1 MDFIELQ
8 KNLGFILLPLS
19 YLYTLVMRIRRAIGK
34 IGLLGRLD
42 PYCPCIS
49 VGNISWG
56 GTGKTPV
63 IDWLLDWAEQ
73 KQLSVSVL
81 TRGYKSDNS
90 STILPLYVKP
100 HHKTKEVGDE
110 PLMLAL
116 EHPNASILVDPNR
129 IRSGRYAVQV
139 LKPDLLLLDDGF
151 QQVGVKKTLDF
162 VLLSEEDLTKQW
174 NRVIPAGSWREGSQ
188 ALEDASA
195 FLIKADKEKMQSLL
209 PIIQNRLFHF
219 GKPVFSFYLKP
230 VLLKGAG
237 LSEAVTAKEFAG
249 RSYIL
254 VTGVGNPNQ
263 VLHTVESYLGY
274 SPETHI
280 IFSDH
285 HRYTFQDINRL
296 LSFNL
301 PIICTMKDF
310 VKLQWL
316 PVSELWGLQV
326 KTVFE
331 GYLWSKYSF
340 PQWLA
345 ALWDEKHHNIVDSLG
360 EDIEDYKGFNSSVTL
375 FFEEQGEESI
385 PPEYEQSIQDKAV
398 SNDLIIFD
406 DERSDVD
413 EVSVIQN
420 NSNVEVQHTDDHEE
434 IDNMRT
440 TVILPESPQNLY
452 HGSHVMD
459 EATFSNKRERDILR
473 NDSNDNNSERAT

>member
-19 YLYTLVMRIRRAIGK
+19 YLYTLVMRIRRALGK
-34 IGLLGRLD
+34 IGLLGRLN

-63 IDWLLDWAEQ
+63 IDWLLSWAEQ
-73 KQLSVSVL
+73 RQLSVAVL
-81 TRGYKSDNS
+81 TRGYKSDS
-90 STILPLYVKP
+90 SILPLYVKP
-100 HHKTKEVGDE
+100 HHKPKEVGDE
-110 PLMLAL
+110 PLMLAI

-129 IRSGRYAVQV
+129 VRSGRYAVQV

-151 QQVGVKKTLDF
+151 QQVGVKKTLDV
-162 VLLSEEDLTKQW
+162 VLLREEDLTTQW
-174 NRVIPAGSWREGSQ
+174 NRVIPAGSWREGRK

-195 FLIKADKEKMQSLL
+195 FLIKADKGKMQSLL
-209 PIIQNRLFHF
+209 PIIQNRLFDF

-237 LSEAVTAKEFAG
+237 SLESLTAKEFAG

-254 VTGVGNPNQ
+254 VTGVGNPKQ
-263 VLHTVESYLGY
+263 VLYTVESYLGY

-285 HRYTFQDINRL
+285 HRYTFQDVNRL

-331 GYLWSKYSF
+331 GSLWSEYSF

-345 ALWDEKHHNIVDSLG
+345 ALWGKKHHNIVDSLG

-375 FFEEQGEESI
+375 FFEEQEEESI
-385 PPEYEQSIQDKAV
+385 SSDYEQSIQDKAV
-398 SNDLIIFD
+398 PNGLTTFDNEHSNVNEI
-406 DERSDVD
+406 
-413 EVSVIQN
+413 SVIQDN
-420 NSNVEVQHTDDHEE
+420 NNNNIEVQHTDVHEE

-440 TVILPESPQNLY
+440 TVISPESPQNL
-452 HGSHVMD
+452 HQGSHVMD
-459 EATFSNKRERDILR
+459 KATFSK
-473 NDSNDNNSERAT
+473 

>member
-8 KNLGFILLPLS
+8 KSLGFILLPLS

-34 IGLLGRLD
+34 IGLLGRLN

-63 IDWLLDWAEQ
+63 IDWLLNWAEQ
-73 KQLSVSVL
+73 RQLSVAVL
-81 TRGYKSDNS
+81 TRGYKSDS
-90 STILPLYVKP
+90 SILPLYVKP
-100 HHKTKEVGDE
+100 HHKPKEVGDE
-110 PLMLAL
+110 PFMLAM
-116 EHPNASILVDPNR
+116 EHPNTSILVDPNR

-151 QQVGVKKTLDF
+151 QQVGVKKILDV
-162 VLLSEEDLTKQW
+162 VLLREEDLTTQW
-174 NRVIPAGSWREGSQ
+174 NRVIPAGSWREGRK

-195 FLIKADKEKMQSLL
+195 FLIKADKGKMQSLL

-230 VLLKGAG
+230 VLLKGVG
-237 LSEAVTAKEFAG
+237 SIKSLTAKEFAD

-285 HRYTFQDINRL
+285 HRYTFQDVNRL
-296 LSFNL
+296 LSFDL

-316 PVSELWGLQV
+316 PISELWGLQV

-331 GYLWSKYSF
+331 GSLWSEYSF

-345 ALWDEKHHNIVDSLG
+345 ASWGEKHHNIVDSLG
-360 EDIEDYKGFNSSVTL
+360 EDIDDYKGFNSSVTL
-375 FFEEQGEESI
+375 FFEEQEEESI
-385 PPEYEQSIQDKAV
+385 SSDYEQSIQDQAV
-398 SNDLIIFD
+398 SNGLTTFD
-406 DERSDVD
+406 NEHSNVN
-413 EVSVIQN
+413 EVSVIQYN
-420 NSNVEVQHTDDHEE
+420 NNVEVQDTDVHEE

-440 TVILPESPQNLY
+440 TVIS
-452 HGSHVMD
+452 
-459 EATFSNKRERDILR
+459 R
-473 NDSNDNNSERAT
+473 

>member
-19 YLYTLVMRIRRAIGK
+19 YLYTLVMRIRRALGK
-34 IGLLGRLD
+34 IGLLGRLN

-63 IDWLLDWAEQ
+63 IDWLLSWAEQ
-73 KQLSVSVL
+73 RQLSVAVL
-81 TRGYKSDNS
+81 TRGYKSDS
-90 STILPLYVKP
+90 SILPLYVKP
-100 HHKTKEVGDE
+100 HHKPKEVGDE
-110 PLMLAL
+110 PLMLAI

-129 IRSGRYAVQV
+129 VRSGRYAVQV

-151 QQVGVKKTLDF
+151 QQVGVKKTLDV
-162 VLLSEEDLTKQW
+162 VLLREEDLTTQW
-174 NRVIPAGSWREGSQ
+174 NRVIPAGSWREGRK

-195 FLIKADKEKMQSLL
+195 FLIKADKGKMQSLL
-209 PIIQNRLFHF
+209 PIIQNRLFDF

-237 LSEAVTAKEFAG
+237 SLESLTAKEFAG

-254 VTGVGNPNQ
+254 VTGVGNPKQ
-263 VLHTVESYLGY
+263 VLYTVESYLGY

-285 HRYTFQDINRL
+285 HRYTFQDVNRL

-331 GYLWSKYSF
+331 GSLWSEYSF

-345 ALWDEKHHNIVDSLG
+345 ALWGKKHHNIVDSLG

-375 FFEEQGEESI
+375 FFEEQEEESI
-385 PPEYEQSIQDKAV
+385 SSDYEQSIQDKAV
-398 SNDLIIFD
+398 PNGLTTFDNEHSNVNEI
-406 DERSDVD
+406 
-413 EVSVIQN
+413 SVIQDN
-420 NSNVEVQHTDDHEE
+420 NNIEVQHTDVHEE

-440 TVILPESPQNLY
+440 TVISPESPQNL
-452 HGSHVMD
+452 HQGSHVMD
-459 EATFSNKRERDILR
+459 KATFSK
-473 NDSNDNNSERAT
+473 